1 MQELI
6 RNPGQ
11 ETNDGDFVTSTW
23 TGRSIRASLGKRRRQ
38 VLAERQSSWRWHR
51 GVRTASFPL
60 LVSSFPPRFL
70 AVSPTWRRGGA
81 ASPGGDVSV
90 NGCERHDGSPA
101 PAAGLSVGSDS
112 VRPVDCSPP
121 ASSVH
126 GILQARILGQV
137 AMPFSRGPSRPRDQ
151 TWVSCV
157 ASTFFT
163 TEPPRKPKCEH
174 T

>member
-1 MQELI
+1 M
-6 RNPGQ
+6 
-11 ETNDGDFVTSTW
+11 
-23 TGRSIRASLGKRRRQ
+23 
-38 VLAERQSSWRWHR
+38 LAERQSLWRWHR

-70 AVSPTWRRGGA
+70 LVSSAVSPTWRRGGA
-81 ASPGGDVSV
+81 ASPGGNVSV
-90 NGCERHDGSPA
+90 NGCERHDGSPT

-121 ASSVH
+121 GSSVH
-126 GILQARILGQV
+126 RTLQARILEQV

-157 ASTFFT
+157 ASRFFT
-163 TEPPRKPKCEH
+163 TETPRKPKCEH